1 VVEAFSRVVKLR
13 YLPSANTK
21 EVCEELMEVILSF
34 GNRPQVMRTDGGPP
48 FDANE
53 FKEWCREQGI
63 EPIKGLSGH
72 SRGQGMVETRFKGIA
87 EALMASLGGKAPT
100 AWFKGDTLARLEG
113 IINSTYVES
122 IGGSPWW
129 VLNGLEPHT
138 PLSARTDWTNA
149 SFGKDV
155 LGVDTL
161 THEQYCNAIAALH
174 EHINKVQG
182 RALLASSLAQAIT
195 KTAWGKTHEEVVFK
209 VGSWVLV
216 HRVAPNRMLPHFTG
230 PYKVLAV
237 VGDGNSVLLGHYL
250 EQEKQEGPVHVARLL
265 PFDMSRATPLEIA
278 AHQLEEGAGIVESV
292 SDHRKLADGSHEFKV
307 KWLNFPVETWVESK
321 RLAKVKKAME
331 YCRGKGLPDPGKEEL
346 PKAKPKGVRFKGAPG
361 S

>member
-87 EALMASLGGKAPT
+87 EALRASLGGKAPT

-138 PLSARTDWTNA
+138 PLSARTD
-149 SFGKDV
+149 
-155 LGVDTL
+155 
-161 THEQYCNAIAALH
+161 
-174 EHINKVQG
+174 
-182 RALLASSLAQAIT
+182 
-195 KTAWGKTHEEVVFK
+195 
-209 VGSWVLV
+209 
-216 HRVAPNRMLPHFTG
+216 
-230 PYKVLAV
+230 
-237 VGDGNSVLLGHYL
+237 
-250 EQEKQEGPVHVARLL
+250 
-265 PFDMSRATPLEIA
+265 
-278 AHQLEEGAGIVESV
+278 
-292 SDHRKLADGSHEFKV
+292 
-307 KWLNFPVETWVESK
+307 
-321 RLAKVKKAME
+321 
-331 YCRGKGLPDPGKEEL
+331 
-346 PKAKPKGVRFKGAPG
+346 
-361 S
+361 